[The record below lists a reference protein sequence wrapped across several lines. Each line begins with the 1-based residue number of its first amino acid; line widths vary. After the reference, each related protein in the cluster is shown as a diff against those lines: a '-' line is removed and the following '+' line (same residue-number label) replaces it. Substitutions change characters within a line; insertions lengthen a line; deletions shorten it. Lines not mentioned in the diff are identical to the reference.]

1 MKLFSIGKLDKK
13 LFIFLLISIIT
24 EISLSLVNYCFTDND
39 KDTINNV
46 FLKNIISTGSYIF
59 FIFPLFITKCS
70 SKRKHESKDNDKI
83 IRKFSYIYNSPI
95 KLQKSRNLIIATSLI
110 MLYFIYPIFCNIFVA
125 TNKEHLKYGS
135 NEYYSVID
143 IFYLYLIFK
152 FKHKII
158 FYKHQYLS
166 MILMV
171 IMEIIRYFSKIFKN
185 IKEASFDFPKDLLY
199 LVPIILFPL
208 VDALKNYSL
217 KYFLQHF
224 YFSEYFIG
232 FLVGIIYTFFSVI
245 LLIIFFNINC
255 EGWEICPCFLLSEN
269 KSISGFAIILYI
281 FYSIFNSTC
290 FLSRIFVM
298 SNFTVFHLIII
309 FSCNTMITSVFELI
323 QDYTLFELI
332 IMIITFFIEII
343 SIFAFLE
350 IIECNFCGLNRN
362 LKRNIINR
370 AKEEANLYLDTNN
383 NDSGL
388 EIREDLPE
396 DIGNLINDENDY
408 YYFP

>member
-1 MKLFSIGKLDKK
+1 MGLFSIGKLDKK
-13 LFIFLLISIIT
+13 LFIFLLISLIT
-24 EISLSLVNYCFTDND
+24 EISLSLINYCLSDND
-39 KDTINNV
+39 KDIINNI
-46 FLKNIISTGSYIF
+46 FLKNIISSGSFIF
-59 FIFPLFITKCS
+59 FIIPLFITKCS

-83 IRKFSYIYNSPI
+83 NRKFSYIYNSPVR
-95 KLQKSRNLIIATSLI
+95 LGKSKHLIIAIALI
-110 MLYFIYPIFCNIFVA
+110 SIYYIYPIFCNIFAA

-166 MILMV
+166 MILMI
-171 IMEIIRYFSKIFKN
+171 IMEMMRYFSKIFKN
-185 IKEASFDFPKDLLY
+185 IKEANFDFPKDLLY

-232 FLVGIIYTFFSVI
+232 FSVGVIYTFFSII
-245 LLIIFFNINC
+245 LLIIFLNINC

-269 KSISGFAIILYI
+269 KSISAFAVILYI
-281 FYSIFNSTC
+281 FYSIFNATC

-309 FSCNTMITSVFELI
+309 FSCNTMITSIFELI
-323 QDYTLFELI
+323 QEYTTFGLI
-332 IMIITFFIEII
+332 IVTITFFIEII

-350 IIECNFCGLNRN
+350 IIELNFCGLNRN

-370 AKEEANLYLDTNN
+370 ANEEANLTLDTSN

-388 EIREDLPE
+388 GIREDIPD
-396 DIGNLINDENDY
+396 DIGNLINEEND
-408 YYFP
+408 